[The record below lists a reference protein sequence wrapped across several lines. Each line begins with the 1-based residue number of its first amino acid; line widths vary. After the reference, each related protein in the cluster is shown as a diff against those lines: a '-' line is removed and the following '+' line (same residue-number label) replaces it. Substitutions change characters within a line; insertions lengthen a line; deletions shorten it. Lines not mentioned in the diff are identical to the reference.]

1 MKNTRMLIR
10 RGLKVSGILCL
21 LIILASCSNLFNK
34 DNKDNSEIKYGT
46 ISGSV
51 SIEGDFARTAFAT
64 VPDLATLT
72 LDIIVINESNVVDQD
87 AVVTK
92 ALDNKSY
99 TITGLV
105 ISKQYKM
112 CATLVTGN
120 TVLFSSDWTDEI
132 SISEDDPVLIQNFV
146 LSPESTGNGTI
157 SLDVTVDSDTG
168 IQSANIKGQLNSAAK
183 SGNTYTFGNTNVSS
197 GAYEM
202 TFCFYSRAGCTGE
215 LLYSFTES
223 VNVLPNLE
231 TSTWVQNGAS
241 PWLQTTTDD
250 SGNTSTICHITKE
263 LVDNFRLRN
272 IYVDPTATTT
282 SESGT
287 QLNPCR
293 TISKAIEKLND
304 ADTDYTIYIKGTLT
318 GAQTIPAS
326 LSKNGADTTKSNYAK
341 SLTICGA
348 NGLDDSGE
356 PLDSLNGGFGS
367 SNPGTTLTL
376 YTDVPV
382 TIKNLLITGGHSDD
396 SSEGGGLNVFGNAD
410 VTLDSGAVI
419 KGNHAEEWGG
429 GIVVNGTS
437 CILRI
442 KSGAEISENTA
453 DNGCGAISIENTSG
467 IELGGSVYIPAGT
480 DSKHTINHSY
490 TNINNPYKIKITS
503 PLTKHSATDP
513 IVLDAGWFKEGTQII
528 EADTGVNLAAEVKK
542 FKINPYNG
550 KEYKLDSKG
559 RLLAVDFVDMNV
571 DETNGTTFTMGG
583 PETESTPHDVTLTVN
598 FYVCDHEVT
607 QKEWFDIMNVTQK
620 NINSSVRDENCADDK
635 ALHLISWYNAIAYCN
650 KLSLSKG
657 FDCVYTISGVN
668 FSTLTFADIPTTNT
682 DDWNNVTADFT
693 KNGYRLPTEAEW
705 EYAARSIGTDT
716 PQTKID
722 EEIWA
727 GTDTYSNLSNY
738 AATGSGIGS
747 NKIHEVKGRL
757 PNAAGLYDMTGNAL
771 EHCWDRYTENLG
783 SNPVTD
789 PEGSESA
796 SARVLRGGDSWSS
809 AANCSISKRNNMSA
823 YSRQIGSGLRLV
835 RTATN

>member
-1 MKNTRMLIR
+1 MSLP
-10 RGLKVSGILCL
+10 GQP
-21 LIILASCSNLFNK
+21 
-34 DNKDNSEIKYGT
+34 
-46 ISGSV
+46 
-51 SIEGDFARTAFAT
+51 RTAFPAAPDFAT
-64 VPDLATLT
+64 LDLVIEVYNEAGTIADNVTINIATDKKSYSVEDLAFDTNYKIKAVLKSEFIVLYESEVTDFIEITEENPVIDENLILVPLT
-72 LDIIVINESNVVDQD
+72 
-87 AVVTK
+87 
-92 ALDNKSY
+92 
-99 TITGLV
+99 G
-105 ISKQYKM
+105 
-112 CATLVTGN
+112 
-120 TVLFSSDWTDEI
+120 
-132 SISEDDPVLIQNFV
+132 
-146 LSPESTGNGTI
+146 GNGTI
-157 SLDVTVDSDTG
+157 SLDVKVDSDTG
-168 IQSANIKGQLNSAAK
+168 IQSAKIVDPEIVATNNGT
-183 SGNTYTFGNTNVSS
+183 TYTFTSENKSS

-202 TFCFYSRAGCTGE
+202 TFEFYSGATCTGT
-215 LLYSFTES
+215 LLYSFTEA
-223 VNVLPNLE
+223 VNVFKNLTTNGWVNNGGSPYLE
-231 TSTWVQNGAS
+231 T
-241 PWLQTTTDD
+241 TTAAG
-250 SGNTSTICHITKE
+250 GNTSIICHITKE
-263 LVDNFRLRN
+263 LVDNFRIKN
-272 IYVDPTATTT
+272 IYVDPSATTT
-282 SESGT
+282 SETGT
-287 QLNPCR
+287 RLNPCK
-293 TISKAIEKLND
+293 TLNAAIQRLTD
-304 ADTDYTIYIKGTLT
+304 AGTDYTILINGTLT
-318 GAQTIPAS
+318 GAQTIP
-326 LSKNGADTTKSNYAK
+326 DTLTKDSTETSNPYHAK
-341 SLTICGA
+341 SLTLCGA
-348 NGLDDSGE
+348 SGLDDSGE
-356 PLDSLNGGFGS
+356 PQDSLNGGFDS

-513 IVLDAGWFKEGTQII
+513 IVLDAGWFKEGAQII

-583 PETESTPHDVTLTVN
+583 PEAESTPHDVTLTVN

-682 DDWNNVTADFT
+682 DAWNNVTADFT

-789 PEGSESA
+789 PEGSEDA
-796 SARVLRGGDSWSS
+796 SARVLRGGDSWST
-809 AANCSISKRNNMSA
+809 AADCSISKRNNMSA